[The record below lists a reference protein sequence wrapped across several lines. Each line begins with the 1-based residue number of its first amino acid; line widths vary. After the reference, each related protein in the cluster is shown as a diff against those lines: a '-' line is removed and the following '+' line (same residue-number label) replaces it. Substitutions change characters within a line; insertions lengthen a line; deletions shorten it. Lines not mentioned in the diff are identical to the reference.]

1 LQRLIF
7 EDTAEPGKEAYVR
20 DPAGTFASAAFYARV
35 LRNSPQRG
43 RGRFSRAIITTAIYS
58 ISQIGTGRSGA
69 FIEQLLFSSKARM
82 LAALPQVNDYCLVT
96 RVSYAARAVQA

>member
-1 LQRLIF
+1 MQRLIF

-20 DPAGTFASAAFYARV
+20 DPAGTFASAAFYSRV

-43 RGRFSRAIITTAIYS
+43 RGRFSRAIITTAFYS
-58 ISQIGTGRSGA
+58 ISQIGTGRSGP

-96 RVSYAARAVQA
+96 RVSYAARSVQA